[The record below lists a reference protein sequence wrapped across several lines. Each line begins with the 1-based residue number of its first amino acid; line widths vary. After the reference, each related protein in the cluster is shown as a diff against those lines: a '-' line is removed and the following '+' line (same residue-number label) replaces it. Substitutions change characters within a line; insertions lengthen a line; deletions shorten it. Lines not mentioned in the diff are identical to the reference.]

1 MASIERTAY
10 PRLRS
15 KLTDQELETDYTLTD
30 DEVAFVRQH
39 AHGDVGRLSMAV
51 TLKTRQRLGY
61 FLALADVPGQI
72 RLHVAKT
79 LGLGDQAELVDG
91 IARPATAHRY
101 REAIRE
107 HLGSR
112 PFSHGGREVVIRTVH
127 RAAQTMS
134 DPADLISASVEALVT
149 ERIEI
154 PAFSTLD
161 RLVGNLRQEI
171 HEELYA
177 SVDGALSDAQR
188 QLLDALLEHPAGEQL
203 NAFSRLKET
212 PGPPTLKHLRLW
224 IDRLAELDALLD
236 PRPLL
241 GEIPHTKIR
250 QFAAEAK
257 ALETGDLRDV
267 CQPGRRHTLLL
278 CLLHQT
284 QTETRDQLIEM
295 FIRRMRRTRNRAVD
309 RLRQMQA
316 NQREIEE
323 ALLGVFG
330 QILHHAGAT
339 ETEADAD
346 FGRNVRQLLVE
357 QGGVEALGAQFHAV
371 TAYHNDNYLP
381 LLWLIHSGH
390 RSALFRWLGLLTL
403 KSSSADTRLLDALEI
418 VRQHQRSRHKALNV
432 SLDLGFASQRWQAF
446 VQQRQDGEILL
457 DRHAMELCVFMY
469 LAEALQSG
477 DLYAVGSGAYDDYRA
492 QLLPWDECDRR
503 LDDYGAAV
511 KLPKD
516 AAGFVAELRGKLDE
530 LTKEVDA
537 GFPDNSALRIDPDGI
552 PHLIRQAAQRLP
564 PGLYAFEQAIRAR
577 MPERHLLDVL
587 KHTQHWSSFTRHFGP
602 LSGSDSKLDDATK
615 RYLFVVFGFGCNL
628 GVNQTARHAPESINR
643 HSLRRINSQHVNVE
657 KLEAASRDI
666 IHEYARFDLPR
677 LWGRSNVAIADGTH
691 MELRENNL
699 LGEQHIRYGR
709 YGGIAYHHLSATYIA
724 LFSNFIACGVWEA
737 VYILDGLLQNR
748 SDFEVDTVH
757 ADTHGQS
764 EPVFGLAYLLGIELL
779 PRMRTWNDAV
789 FYRPDGASK
798 YKHIDALFTK
808 TVDWNIIEA
817 HWQDMMQVV
826 LSIQAGKVLPSMLLR
841 KLGSRSRQNRL
852 YRAFRE
858 LGRVV
863 RTLFLLRFVSEGDLR
878 QSIRAET
885 TKIESYNDFLDWI
898 GFGGPV
904 LKSGD
909 PVEQLKQV
917 KYMDLIANAVMLHNV
932 ADLTDVLS
940 GMANEG
946 LPVTRELVSRLSP
959 YMREH
964 IRRFG
969 QYTLDMDDLPPA
981 LRPRPLPI
989 SADGSK

>member
-1 MASIERTAY
+1 MASIDRTAY
-10 PRLRS
+10 PRFRAQ
-15 KLTDQELETDYTLTD
+15 LTDAELEADYTLSE
-30 DEVAFVRQH
+30 DEETFVRRN
-39 AHGDVGRLSMAV
+39 ARGGVGRLSMAV
-51 TLKTRQRLGY
+51 SLKTRQRLGY
-61 FLALADVPGQI
+61 FPALTDVPDQV
-72 RLHVAKT
+72 RLHIST
-79 LGLGDQAELVDG
+79 GLGLEDRVELLDGVTQATTL
-91 IARPATAHRY
+91 HRY
-101 REAIRE
+101 REAIRK

-112 PFSHGGREVVIRTVH
+112 PFSHGGREVVIKTVH
-127 RAAQTMS
+127 RAAQVMS
-134 DPADLISASVEALVT
+134 DPADLISASVEALIKD
-149 ERIEI
+149 RIEL

-161 RLVGNLRQEI
+161 RQIGTLRQAI
-171 HEELYA
+171 HDELYA
-177 SVDGALSDAQR
+177 RVDGALSEVQR
-188 QLLDALLEHPAGEQL
+188 QILDAMLEHRTGEHL

-212 PGPPTLKHLRLW
+212 PGPPSLKHLRLW
-224 IDRLAELDALLD
+224 IDRLAELDAVLD

-241 GEIPHTKIR
+241 GDIPHTKIR

-284 QTETRDQLIEM
+284 QTETRDQLVEM

-309 RLRQMQA
+309 RLHKMQK
-316 NQREIEE
+316 NQRAIEE

-330 QILHHAGAT
+330 QVLHHAGAT
-339 ETEADAD
+339 DAD
-346 FGRNVRQLLVE
+346 EDLGRNVRHLLAE
-357 QGGVEALGAQFHAV
+357 QGGLETLGAQFHAV

-381 LLWLIHSGH
+381 LLWPIHSNH
-390 RSALFRWLGLLTL
+390 RSALFQLLDLLTL
-403 KSSSADTRLLDALEI
+403 GSSSADMRLLETLDV
-418 VRQHQRSRHKALNV
+418 VRQHQRSRRQVLNI
-432 SLDLGFASQRWQAF
+432 SLDLRFASQRWQAF
-446 VQQRQDGEILL
+446 VQKKQDGEILL
-457 DRHAMELCVFMY
+457 DRHALELCVFMY

-477 DLYAVGSGAYDDYRA
+477 DLYVVGSGAYDDYRA
-492 QLLPWDECDRR
+492 QLLPWNECDRR

-511 KLPKD
+511 KLPTD
-516 AAGFVAELRGKLDE
+516 ATGFVAELREKLGKLA
-530 LTKEVDA
+530 KKVDA
-537 GFPDNSALRIDPDGI
+537 GFPDNSALRIDPDGS
-552 PHLIRQAAQRLP
+552 PHLVRQAAQALP
-564 PGLYAFEQAIRAR
+564 QGLYAFEEAIRVR

-587 KHTQHWSSFTRHFGP
+587 KHTEHWCSFTRHFGP
-602 LSGSDSKLDDATK
+602 LSGSDAKLDDATK
-615 RYLFVVFGFGCNL
+615 RYLFTVFGIGCNL

-643 HSLRRINSQHVNVE
+643 HSLRRINAQHVNVE
-657 KLEAASRDI
+657 KLDAASGDI
-666 IHEYARFDLPR
+666 VCEYVRFDLTR
-677 LWGRSNVAIADGTH
+677 LWGKPNVAIADGTH

-709 YGGIAYHHLSATYIA
+709 YGGIAYHHISATYIA

-789 FYRPDGASK
+789 FYRPDAASK

-808 TVDWNIIEA
+808 SIDWRIIEA

-841 KLGSRSRQNRL
+841 KLGSRNRQNRL

-863 RTLFLLRFVSEGDLR
+863 RTLFLLRFVSEADLR

-904 LKSGD
+904 IKSGD
-909 PVEQLKQV
+909 PVEQVKQV
-917 KYMDLIANAVMLHNV
+917 KYMDLVANAVMLHNV
-932 ADLTDVLS
+932 ADLTDVLAA
-940 GMANEG
+940 MAEEG
-946 LPVTRELVSRLSP
+946 LPVTRELASKLSP
-959 YMREH
+959 YTRDH
-964 IRRFG
+964 LRRFG
-969 QYTLDMDDLPPA
+969 HYTLDMDDLPPA
-981 LRPRPLPI
+981 LDPRPLPI
-989 SADGSK
+989 SVDDP